1 MKRVV
6 VKAKMLAEVEA
17 AAMPLAKDNWVLVK
31 SQVVP
36 MCTEYKA
43 FAAGVNHRAFGHE
56 AAGEVVEVAQPG
68 RVKVG
73 DRVVAM
79 PMSSCGV
86 CPLCLDGDFIYCQNT
101 VDFAALHGSL
111 SGFGTMAQYLLKQD
125 WMLVPI
131 PDGITY
137 EHAAMACCGLGPT
150 FGAMQLMG
158 VDRHDTLLIT
168 GLGPVGLGGVINGRY
183 RGARVI
189 GVEANAYRAQIGA

>member
-17 AAMPLAKDNWVLVK
+17 AAMPRAKDNWVLVK

-86 CPLCLDGDFIYCQNT
+86 CPLCLDGDFIYCQNHCRLRR
-101 VDFAALHGSL
+101 AAWQLGRTWHDGAIPCSSKIGCLCRSL
-111 SGFGTMAQYLLKQD
+111 M
-125 WMLVPI
+125 
-131 PDGITY
+131 
-137 EHAAMACCGLGPT
+137 E
-150 FGAMQLMG
+150 
-158 VDRHDTLLIT
+158 
-168 GLGPVGLGGVINGRY
+168 
-183 RGARVI
+183 
-189 GVEANAYRAQIGA
+189 